1 MIACACNPY
10 STLNGTGLGVMNFR
24 GVWPTAFLAVGLIAT
39 IAWIG
44 LLGYE
49 LFKLGGLAF

>member
-1 MIACACNPY
+1 
-10 STLNGTGLGVMNFR
+10 MNFR

-39 IAWIG
+39 MAWVG